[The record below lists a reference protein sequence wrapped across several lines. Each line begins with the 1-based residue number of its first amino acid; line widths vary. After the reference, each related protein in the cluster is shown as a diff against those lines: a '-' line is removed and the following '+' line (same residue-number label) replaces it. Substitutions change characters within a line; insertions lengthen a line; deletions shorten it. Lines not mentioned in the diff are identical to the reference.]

1 MHVQQTSLIHK
12 LQKVRG
18 LFTGCMYSAACS
30 LIPPLAWCGASL
42 NSPVQPAVLCK
53 CTATWDSYIHT
64 PKSSTL
70 PRPPTPYPS
79 LPPALAF
86 SSKDKGSWRLACR
99 DLIAKA
105 HFTFPKPGFIH
116 ISAPADR
123 NLPLS
128 PLFPCLCFLFL
139 LILKRKKKLDKK
151 WAVGAEEAGE
161 RKRFFLLPLHFFLFK
176 SLTMYFAQYCA
187 KTFPCFWRFLA
198 LGLTPHSSANIF
210 YSNTTKE
217 TKSLRNDRCKNN
229 FILNLL
235 TRIFKHP
242 LIKASL
248 IQPILC
254 LFMNSEG
261 WPVYLCMPNQWDR
274 QAHFDFSNFPTLL
287 RISGMSQQVSRKR
300 KLQLKRARGRSGRN
314 NYCSVLR
321 MTGLPLFAPP
331 AFTSKHST

>member
-1 MHVQQTSLIHK
+1 MS
-12 LQKVRG
+12 
-18 LFTGCMYSAACS
+18 C
-30 LIPPLAWCGASL
+30 
-42 NSPVQPAVLCK
+42 
-53 CTATWDSYIHT
+53 
-64 PKSSTL
+64 
-70 PRPPTPYPS
+70 
-79 LPPALAF
+79 
-86 SSKDKGSWRLACR
+86 GSWGSRR
-99 DLIAKA
+99 
-105 HFTFPKPGFIH
+105 
-116 ISAPADR
+116 
-123 NLPLS
+123 
-128 PLFPCLCFLFL
+128 
-139 LILKRKKKLDKK
+139 
-151 WAVGAEEAGE
+151 E

-176 SLTMYFAQYCA
+176 SLTMYFAQCCA

-261 WPVYLCMPNQWDR
+261 RPVYLCMPNQWDR

-287 RISGMSQQVSRKR
+287 RISGMSQQVSGKR

-314 NYCSVLR
+314 NYCFLLR
-321 MTGLPLFAPP
+321 MTGLPLFGP
-331 AFTSKHST
+331 STCIHLKTLNLKVSQPCDILRIYTVVTPQSSLILPHW